1 MSLFLSVQSTGS
13 GTSVTAWG
21 HVTAIYSKNVCKS
34 DMCHPQAFPP
44 SLLCDLHLFF
54 TPHLP
59 DGGRRSDGDC
69 EASDM
74 QGHKKKNHLME

>member
-13 GTSVTAWG
+13 GTPAAAWG
-21 HVTAIYSKNVCKS
+21 RVTAIYSKHVCKS
-34 DMCHPQAFPP
+34 DVCHPQAFPQVP
-44 SLLCDLHLFF
+44 LHDLHLFF

-69 EASDM
+69 EALDM